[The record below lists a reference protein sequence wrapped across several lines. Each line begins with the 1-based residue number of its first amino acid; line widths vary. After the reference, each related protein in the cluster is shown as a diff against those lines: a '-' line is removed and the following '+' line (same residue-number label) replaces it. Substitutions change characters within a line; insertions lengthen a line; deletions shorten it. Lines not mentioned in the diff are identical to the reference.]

1 MALPPLRKE
10 DYMGL
15 LSHLNRAERYLEQM
29 WPVFAVGQW
38 QNAFGALEA
47 VRMAHQTVEAWV
59 KAGEGE

>member
-1 MALPPLRKE
+1 
-10 DYMGL
+10 MGL